1 MEVSVFWEILY
12 WNRYSVLR
20 CFPLNTGPL
29 PLATSPLALP
39 HSCVAEAQWRL
50 KRYCSDTSNCLSS
63 VNSSPFHALSLT
75 DPVWLHLSYKLVLS
89 SQACT
94 LRFSFSEHFFFIW
107 YIIGLQVKLNICLFF
122 LVLFFSVQEL
132 PKVQIWGWEGL
143 NILSTSYL
151 RVNKWWMGC
160 EYSRRLCKKCS

>member
-12 WNRYSVLR
+12 WNRYLVLR

-89 SQACT
+89 LQACT
-94 LRFSFSEHFFFIW
+94 LRFSFSEHFFFLSDTSLDHRLNLIFVFFFW
-107 YIIGLQVKLNICLFF
+107 SFFFRTGTPQGANLGLGRFKYPFYFV
-122 LVLFFSVQEL
+122 SE
-132 PKVQIWGWEGL
+132 
-143 NILSTSYL
+143 S
-151 RVNKWWMGC
+151 
-160 EYSRRLCKKCS
+160 